1 MESRQ
6 STSAGAV
13 VLRDVI
19 EADLPILFEQQL
31 DPVANE
37 LAAFAARDRDAFM
50 EHWQRNIVADEDVTK
65 RTILFEGRVAGHVV
79 CFERFGEREIGYW
92 LGREFWGRGI
102 ATQALSEF
110 LRHVTERPL
119 IARVAKRNGAS
130 LRVLQKC
137 GFTVSREELSCVSP
151 THEDVVEVIL
161 YLEADAARA
170 SPC

>member
-6 STSAGAV
+6 NTSTGEV

-19 EADLPILFEQQL
+19 EADLPTLFEQQM
-31 DPVANE
+31 DPIANE

-50 EHWQRNIVADEDVTK
+50 EHWKEHIVANEDVTK

-79 CFERFGEREIGYW
+79 CFERLGEREIGYW
-92 LGREFWGRGI
+92 LGREYWGRGI

-110 LRHVTERPL
+110 LRHVTARPL

-130 LRVLQKC
+130 LRVLEKC

-151 THEDVVEVIL
+151 IDEDVVDVIL
-161 YLEADAARA
+161 HLHADAARA
-170 SPC
+170 SAC